1 MSNSNK
7 IFAKGI
13 NFKRQSTA
21 PSWVIGQQSFK
32 VSEAV
37 EFLQANQNQ
46 AGYVNVDIKVNKD
59 GKYYIELN
67 QYDQLYAQGVGTPKN
82 T

>member
-1 MSNSNK
+1 MSDNNK

-13 NFKRQSTA
+13 HFKKPATA

-32 VSEAV
+32 VSEAI
-37 EFLQANQNQ
+37 EFLQANQND
-46 AGYVNVDIKVNKD
+46 AGYVNVDIKINRD

-67 QYDQLYAQGVGTPKN
+67 QYEQLYTNNAVNP
-82 T
+82 